1 MRHMRSVMWQR
12 VNSVTDREE
21 HPPRPYL
28 EARSASWKGCDAPG
42 DEHLPASRCSSADSR
57 VSVLYKGDY
66 PFLRIAAVSHNV
78 TRRCKARLR
87 SATRA
92 SFRSVRERTDPF
104 AKGTRGK
111 LTKVLHTR
119 VAAWVGRYDD
129 RFFPEA
135 TCDVRR
141 SFFGKVSFPIK
152 GPILLFLYYV
162 TLLSVRYANIIKISC
177 YTLYHVKDIMSHNSF
192 AV

>member
-1 MRHMRSVMWQR
+1 MRSVMWQR

-28 EARSASWKGCDAPG
+28 EARSALWKGRNAPG
-42 DEHLPASRCSSADSR
+42 DEHLPAWRCSSADSR

-66 PFLRIAAVSHNV
+66 PFLHIAAVSHNV

-92 SFRSVRERTDPF
+92 SFRSMRERTDPF
-104 AKGTRGK
+104 AGGRFERNWQKCCTHEWLHGLVGTTTGSFPRQLVTFGK
-111 LTKVLHTR
+111 
-119 VAAWVGRYDD
+119 
-129 RFFPEA
+129 
-135 TCDVRR
+135 R

-162 TLLSVRYANIIKISC
+162 TLSSVCYATSVIS
-177 YTLYHVKDIMSHNSF
+177 
-192 AV
+192 